1 MFIYLFGTIFSKMK
15 GKEVA
20 KRIAIAMKD
29 ERRVML
35 EQFLAGLT
43 IVGLIV
49 GINLLFVGILAPDF
63 MKVLKH

>member
-1 MFIYLFGTIFSKMK
+1 MK

-49 GINLLFVGILAPDF
+49 GINLLLLGF
-63 MKVLKH
+63 